1 MSDFQPRQPKGVPA
15 GGQFS
20 TTNRAETGTTLTG
33 SITTG
38 TPDPAR
44 TVGELADRLKQYL
57 DEFPHTADTNDLL
70 TELVPHVPNNVADD
84 LWHDAINAHVTG
96 DDDRR
101 TRLLAQMVTWEARES
116 RWKDDSTFTA
126 PTAQVTESGANGP
139 VVYTTAVGSKYTG
152 FRDVADVAKDVRGD
166 LKAAQA
172 AGYLPDDVK
181 MSVTTSKY
189 AGGQALRVEIR
200 GMSDQDIYRHDPTSW
215 EPGRR
220 YSAPCREVIDR
231 VDAIAGAYDRSTTDA
246 QTDYFNVMYWCHVD
260 VEDEAGAQWR
270 AKQTAA
276 RRQAR

>member
-1 MSDFQPRQPKGVPA
+1 MSDFQPRQPKGVPS

-33 SITTG
+33 STTTG
-38 TPDPAR
+38 TPDQTC
-44 TVGELADRLKQYL
+44 TVSELADRLERYL
-57 DEFPHTADTNDLL
+57 DDFPHVPDVDDVL

-84 LWHDAINAHVTG
+84 LWHDAINAHMAG
-96 DDDRR
+96 DEARR
-101 TRLLAQMVTWEARES
+101 TGLLTQMVDWEARET
-116 RWKDDSTFTA
+116 RWQNNPTFTS
-126 PTAQVTESGANGP
+126 PTAQVTETGTNGP

-152 FRDVADVAKDVRGD
+152 FRDVAQVAKDVRGD

-200 GMSDQDIYRHDPTSW
+200 GMPDQDIYRHDPTSW

-246 QTDYFNVMYWCHVD
+246 HTDYFNVMYWCHVD
-260 VEDEAGAQWR
+260 VEDEAGARWR
-270 AKQTAA
+270 AEQAAA
-276 RRQAR
+276 RRPAR